1 MPTAKRQQG
10 ALAEA
15 KKYFPNSA
23 NERSV
28 GGLFLMRTQRE
39 YDGMV
44 EPAFDRRN
52 QVQDSAGATRTD
64 DLALLADEELLRR
77 YRDARGADAFTAM
90 VRRHQPMVL
99 RTCLRLVR
107 NQHDAEDAAQSVF
120 LVLAERPE
128 VVSRSLAG
136 WLHGLARAAVSELCR
151 SRRRRTEREEMAARM
166 KSMFTRLRGGSQHM
180 EGQELGEELDAA
192 LTQLP
197 DQLQQAV
204 ILRYLEGHSQ
214 QEAANRAGCTQ
225 VTMGWRSMKGLE
237 RLRTILGRRGV
248 VLTSA
253 ALLAVLAAEARATA
267 ALGLTG
273 AATGPATATAVRV
286 AAVLVNRSLLAVTL
300 RRGAVFGLL
309 LAAGLGLGIGFGLKR
324 PDKAE
329 PPANPPLAGAQVP
342 DGAAPAL
349 GLFDRSLDI
358 GGPKRAGE
366 AKFEGGVYTIRGGGE
381 AIYFKE
387 DQFHFVCKPWTG
399 DGEIIARVESDPKQE
414 AGQVAAGVMFR
425 ESLKADSP
433 HVSNLIG
440 ANGQYDFKYRKTAN
454 DSSGCDNTPGD
465 TPGKYWVRLVREG
478 NKFTASVRRD
488 GKDTWELPKELQ
500 LPMKSSLYVGLAVTA
515 HDDAQLAAASF
526 DRVSLRVVPER
537 K

>member
-1 MPTAKRQQG
+1 
-10 ALAEA
+10 
-15 KKYFPNSA
+15 
-23 NERSV
+23 
-28 GGLFLMRTQRE
+28 
-39 YDGMV
+39 MV
-44 EPAFDRRN
+44 EEAFDRLN

-77 YRDARGADAFTAM
+77 YREARGADAFAAM
-90 VRRHQPMVL
+90 VRRHQSMVL

-136 WLHGLARAAVSELCR
+136 WLHGLARAAVSELFR

-166 KSMFTRLRGGSQHM
+166 KSMFARLRGGSQPVEH
-180 EGQELGEELDAA
+180 QELGEELDAA
-192 LTQLP
+192 LAQLP

-248 VLTSA
+248 VMTSA
-253 ALLAVLAAEARATA
+253 ALLAVLGAEARATA
-267 ALGLTG
+267 ALGLAG
-273 AATGPATATAVRV
+273 AATGRATATAARV
-286 AAVLVNRSLLAVTL
+286 AAVLVNRSLLSVTL

-324 PDKAE
+324 PDKAQ
-329 PPANPPLAGAQVP
+329 PPANPPPQAAGQAP

-349 GLFDRSLDI
+349 GLFDRDLDI
-358 GGPKRAGE
+358 GGPKWKGA
-366 AKFEGGVYTIRGGGE
+366 ATFGGDVYTIRGGGD
-381 AIYFKE
+381 AIYFKA
-387 DQFHFVCKPWTG
+387 DQFRFVCRPWTG
-399 DGEIIARVESDPKQE
+399 DGEIIARIESDPNQD
-414 AGQVAAGVMFR
+414 ARQVAAGVMFR
-425 ESLKADSP
+425 ESLEAGSP
-433 HVSNLIG
+433 HVSILMG

-515 HDDAQLAAASF
+515 HDNAQLATATV
-526 DRVSLRVVPER
+526 DHVSIRSRPR
-537 K
+537 P